1 MTIII
6 IFTMILYIVQATPK
20 PHPQLTQSRLF
31 ETTFEH
37 LRIRPNIKLKSH
49 TKSNRDLTSSL
60 SSVVVAGVGVA
71 SSLMMKLKNLKRH
84 LQ

>member
-1 MTIII
+1 MV
-6 IFTMILYIVQATPK
+6 LYSVQATPK

-31 ETTFEH
+31 EMMLEH
-37 LRIRPNIKLKSH
+37 LRIRPNINLKSH